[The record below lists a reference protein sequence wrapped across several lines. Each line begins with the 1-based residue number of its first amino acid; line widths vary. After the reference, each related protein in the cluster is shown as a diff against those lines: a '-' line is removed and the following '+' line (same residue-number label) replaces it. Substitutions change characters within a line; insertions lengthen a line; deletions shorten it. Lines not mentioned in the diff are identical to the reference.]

1 MAFAAPFT
9 FVGFCIDS
17 AGTKSGK
24 QKCLQNLFSP
34 RCDLFLLKTVGKFI
48 KKLPFFKFWPLEF
61 FLLDV
66 NWWPFPLRGTYR
78 EPTSAPKWH
87 AARGVWWLRST
98 SWDFFFHKSGIWH
111 HSKQRSFHRQIL
123 LQNGRKMSLVTEIDE
138 NIWYVFICVYILVRF
153 RMIYCI
159 FVAFMF
165 WDTISVKRVDW
176 DMLCFCGEMVMI
188 AKAKATNFQDI
199 LQLAPCFFQG
209 VSQKNPFQSSIP
221 FTLVFF
227 QSHSKDSIY
236 LHYGHMLSSD
246 FWRLC

>member
-1 MAFAAPFT
+1 MSSELVFTKVWLVSIENSWKIHKEASLFQILTTRVFPFGCQLMAISTARHIPRTDVSSQMTCGQRCLVAQ
-9 FVGFCIDS
+9 ID
-17 AGTKSGK
+17 
-24 QKCLQNLFSP
+24 
-34 RCDLFLLKTVGKFI
+34 
-48 KKLPFFKFWPLEF
+48 KL
-61 FLLDV
+61 
-66 NWWPFPLRGTYR
+66 R
-78 EPTSAPKWH
+78 
-87 AARGVWWLRST
+87 
-98 SWDFFFHKSGIWH
+98 FFFHKSGIWH